1 MADYD
6 LLSEEKRGK
15 MEDDGI
21 IELSFFIQL
30 YTCLG
35 YHLGFLTKIWNGVPL
50 KIVKKQGK

>member
-21 IELSFFIQL
+21 IELSFFIQS